1 MLEEQ
6 GMTQSM
12 SRVGKC
18 IDNGPIENLWG
29 IIKTEMFY
37 INKFN
42 NTIEIEKAVNDYIEF
57 YNNMR
62 LQSKLKSQTPIDRKS
77 TRLNSSHVRIS
88 YAVFCLKKKK
98 K

>member
-6 GMTQSM
+6 GMIHSM

-29 IIKTEMFY
+29 IIKTEMFH

-62 LQSKLKSQTPIDRKS
+62 LQSKLKSQTPMEYRNLAI
-77 TRLNSSHVRIS
+77 
-88 YAVFCLKKKK
+88 
-98 K
+98 